1 MRLCA
6 LILSLFCFNL
16 TATTINVTY
25 IDEPGVG
32 FNSTEPYV
40 PTAENPATTLGEARR
55 HVLERTVRM
64 FSTQF
69 YSEAPIFWGVK
80 MDELGGGFGAITLGP
95 VFSEFTLGNTTDQ
108 YGILKVGTHYP
119 RLLMAA
125 LTSNSSRNNHS
136 GYDAET
142 EFASFYE
149 NYSFIENNR
158 FRFASVVL
166 HELVHVIGFATTD
179 CLRDCFPQPR
189 SRDSHYNEYVYVE
202 GQYNKTWQELAL
214 SDKEEAAMLEDI
226 LYFKGSQAT
235 LSFAAN
241 NLFSGV
247 SENGI
252 GLHSGT
258 NSDGTWDGQSI
269 RHLSPNIAP
278 AQLMHSAGAD
288 VLELGAAAYILCD
301 IGWCRND
308 GFVADLSLSSSTEA
322 SIKPNSESILSVEV
336 ANLSSKTV
344 NNVYLQFTVPQG
356 MHVNEQASSSGCE
369 FIDGDMICNIPELLP
384 EQHID
389 IEFAVTAVEGV
400 HVVDS
405 KLYSKSFIVDPKG
418 INNLN
423 VLKVT
428 SEELP
433 FPTIA
438 VDDSYT
444 FSSGDSA
451 IITPKYSVEEDDTL
465 SFSWK
470 IVSGFQLL
478 FEFDSSSGVMNFTA
492 PEVTGSQTT
501 NFLLTITSKG
511 RTQEQEVTVYT
522 VPKHTEPDI
531 VIESSSSGGSISVY
545 LLLLT
550 LLIKC
555 RRSSGGMDW

>member
-1 MRLCA
+1 
-6 LILSLFCFNL
+6 
-16 TATTINVTY
+16 
-25 IDEPGVG
+25 
-32 FNSTEPYV
+32 
-40 PTAENPATTLGEARR
+40 
-55 HVLERTVRM
+55 
-64 FSTQF
+64 
-69 YSEAPIFWGVK
+69 

-95 VFSEFTLGNTTDQ
+95 VFREFRQSDTTDQ
-108 YGILKVGTHYP
+108 YSILKVGTHYP
-119 RLLMAA
+119 RLLIDA
-125 LTSNSSRNNHS
+125 LIDNSNRNARS

-149 NYSFIENNR
+149 NYSFVENNR

-179 CLRDCFPQPR
+179 CLRGCIPQPV
-189 SRDSHYNEYVYVE
+189 SRDSHYNQHVHVE
-202 GQYNKTWQELAL
+202 GAYNTAWQELTL
-214 SDKEEAAMLEDI
+214 PDKEEAAMLENV

-235 LSFAAN
+235 LNFATN
-241 NLFSGV
+241 SLFSGV

-269 RHLSPNIAP
+269 DHLSPSITP
-278 AQLMHSAGAD
+278 AQLMYSAGAD

-308 GFVADLSLSSSTEA
+308 GFVADLSLSSSTEV
-322 SIKPNSESILSVEV
+322 SIKPNSESKLSVEV
-336 ANLSSKTV
+336 ANLSNNTI
-344 NNVYLQFTVPQG
+344 NNVYWQFTVPQG
-356 MHVNEQASSSGCE
+356 MHVHEQASSSGCE
-369 FIDGDMICNIPELLP
+369 YIDGDMICSIPELLP

-400 HVVDS
+400 HLVDS
-405 KLYSKSFIVDPKG
+405 KLYSKSFIVDPIG

-428 SEELP
+428 SEEQP

-451 IITPKYSVEEDDTL
+451 IITPKYSIDEDDTL

-470 IVSGFQLL
+470 ITSGYQLA
-478 FEFDSSSGVMNFTA
+478 FEFDSNSGVMNFTA

-501 NFLLTITSKG
+501 NFVLTITSKG
-511 RTQEQEVTVYT
+511 RTQEKVVTVYT
-522 VPKHTEPDI
+522 APKYNEPD
-531 VIESSSSGGSISVY
+531 VVVENSSSGGSTGVY
-545 LLLLT
+545 FLLLT
-550 LLIKC
+550 LLVKC
-555 RRSSGGMDW
+555 KRSIWRYR